1 MSSKE
6 ELFDYLESPDYMVT
20 RKAKGVCFAFEVIE
34 NAENDYSMNLY
45 YGDHS
50 FPGAHFANGIPL
62 QTNPVY
68 NPTRMAP
75 DMNGFEQYSRRGYA
89 YLHNLMA
96 NQVLK
101 HVTGD
106 PDANISLMTSPVPGA
121 VNV

>member
-1 MSSKE
+1 MEVMSSKE

-62 QTNPVY
+62 QTNPVF
-68 NPTRMAP
+68 NPARMAP
-75 DMNGFEQYSRRGYA
+75 DMNGFEQYSRRGFA
-89 YLHNLMA
+89 YLHNMMA
-96 NQVLK
+96 N
-101 HVTGD
+101 
-106 PDANISLMTSPVPGA
+106 
-121 VNV
+121 